1 MLDIKFIRDNPEL
14 VKEGIA
20 KKKADP
26 KLVDSFCG

>member
-1 MLDIKFIRDNPEL
+1 MLDVKFIRENAEA